1 MTYPSSPADFRALG
15 RKIVHKPWG
24 RTDVAI
30 SHSESDSADP
40 GAGSLVGEIWFD
52 DPADLDPE
60 LLIKFLFTSE
70 RLSIQVHPDDQDARE
85 SGYRRGKDEAWFILS
100 AEPGASIAL
109 GPKRAVSADE
119 LRAAA
124 LNGGIES
131 LMDWRP
137 VQAGDFIYSPA
148 GTIHAI
154 GPGLSLVEVQQ
165 NLDLTYRL
173 YDYGRPRDLHLDDGI
188 RVAQLEPF
196 EDAALVGEV
205 CGREVLA
212 AGAAFVIERWRSP
225 FDGIMSVDPAR
236 PVWLIPL
243 TGGARHGNVEL
254 QPGSVWRADDDT
266 TLSMEAGADLLA
278 AYAGAT
284 VQPRLQT

>member
-1 MTYPSSPADFRALG
+1 
-15 RKIVHKPWG
+15 
-24 RTDVAI
+24 
-30 SHSESDSADP
+30 
-40 GAGSLVGEIWFD
+40 LVGEIWFD